1 VKKTFFKP
9 YDFLDDSYYYKSIS
23 TSSSSILTFNS
34 KNFLVIKYG
43 QVKGLRFK
51 VLREVQI
58 DLSKIPSDKP
68 LCLLLKKRPY
78 KLLQYV
84 NESEVVDVSE
94 KESILGRKIIIK
106 SEQWIG

>member
-9 YDFLDDSYYYKSIS
+9 YDFLDDAYYYKSIR
-23 TSSSSILTFNS
+23 TNASSILTFNS

-68 LCLLLKKRPY
+68 LCLLLKKKPY
-78 KLLQYV
+78 KILQYV
-84 NESEVVDVSE
+84 NESEVIDVSGKTE
-94 KESILGRKIIIK
+94 ILGRKIIIK
-106 SEQWIG
+106 SEQ